1 VCPSI
6 HVFIFFETGFSV
18 ADRFLFNSQGS
29 ISTSE
34 RVLLAL
40 GVLKMTEWYSND
52 IEHVIEH
59 LETSPEGLSSEEAKA
74 RFAEYGPNELVESG
88 RISPIRMFLQQ
99 FMDPMVIILL
109 IAIAISLLTSV
120 ISAADSEHESGV
132 IDAIVI
138 SAIVIFNAIFGFV
151 QEYKSEKALEA
162 LKEMAAPKARVKRDG
177 LWTEIESRSVV
188 PGDLVGFEA
197 GDLIPADARVSYAV
211 GLSADE
217 APLTGES
224 VSVRKMIEPIHL
236 RRPVVGD
243 MKNMVFQ
250 GTTITAGKGQAIVTA
265 TGMRTQFGKIAE
277 LVQESDKAMTPLQ
290 LDLEDLG
297 KKLGLLIIIL
307 CIIVFGAEVIKH
319 AAATIMEALLAA
331 IALAVSAIPEGLPA
345 VVTITLAIGVQRMV
359 ARNAIVRRLPSVE
372 TLGSTTIICSD
383 KTGTITKNEM
393 TATNL
398 FVNGMTIYVSGV
410 GYNKEGKF
418 TRASG
423 DYDVLQDSHVIKLLE
438 IGQLCTNSLIQP
450 DPSGKADWSVIGD
463 PTEGALLVLAE
474 KAGISREDTLSR
486 NVEITEISFD
496 SARKRMTS
504 ITRDEAGN
512 LCANS
517 KGAPEVLLPLCTH
530 IYEGNQVKGLSEEEK
545 KSIIG
550 ISAGFAE
557 SALRVL
563 AFAYRPLEG
572 EIPDWE
578 PEKVE
583 RDLIF
588 VGLIGMID
596 PPRDEVRDAIKLC
609 RIAGIR
615 PIMITG
621 DHKLT
626 ARAIS
631 RDVGLIDIDGEVL
644 SGVELD
650 ELSSREYRE
659 AVKRCNVFARVAP
672 EHKLKIIKALKSS
685 KEVVAMTGDGVNDAP
700 AIKNAD
706 VGIAMGIRGADVTKE
721 ASDVILT
728 DDNFATIVSAVEK
741 GREIYANIRKF
752 VRFLLAANFDEV
764 FLIFT
769 VIMLGLPLPITAI
782 QILWLN
788 LATDGF
794 PALALGVDPSEKG
807 VMERPPRRPG
817 AKMMDRGMI
826 TFIIIAGFTAF
837 LASLTMFMWSLW
849 AYGGWVPGL
858 TGPVVDW
865 STSVSP
871 VTGMT
876 WEYVLAHGRTAVFAS
891 VVCFELLFVWNCRD
905 EYHPVW
911 RTDIRESKVL
921 MGAVALSLIL
931 TLLTV
936 YFPPMAVLFETV
948 PLNPL
953 DWGVILLTCL
963 PALIIPPHIIF
974 GHTNKSRND

>member
-1 VCPSI
+1 
-6 HVFIFFETGFSV
+6 
-18 ADRFLFNSQGS
+18 
-29 ISTSE
+29 
-34 RVLLAL
+34 
-40 GVLKMTEWYSND
+40 MTEWYSND
-52 IEHVIEH
+52 IEHVIRR
-59 LETSPEGLSSEEAKA
+59 LESSPEGLTTQEAEE
-74 RFAEYGPNELVESG
+74 RFREYGPNELIETG
-88 RISPIRMFLQQ
+88 GISPLRMFLNQ

-109 IAIAISLLTSV
+109 IAIVISLLTTVLSHNGG
-120 ISAADSEHESGV
+120 HEGGL

-138 SAIVIFNAIFGFV
+138 SLIVIFNSIFGFV
-151 QEYKSEKALEA
+151 QEYRSEKALEA
-162 LKEMAAPKARVKRDG
+162 LKEMAAPKARVMRDG
-177 LWTEIESRSVV
+177 LWTVIDSSDVV
-188 PGDLVGFEA
+188 PGDLIGFEA
-197 GDLIPADARVSYAV
+197 GDRIAADSRVSYAV

-224 VSVRKMIEPIHL
+224 VAVRKLTEPIHL
-236 RRPVVGD
+236 NAPVVGD

-250 GTTITAGKGQAIVTA
+250 GTTISSGKGHAIVTA

-277 LVQESDKAMTPLQ
+277 LVQESEKSMTPLQ

-297 KKLGLLIIIL
+297 KKLGALIIVL
-307 CIIVFGAEVIKH
+307 CIIVFGAEVWQH
-319 AAATIMEALLAA
+319 VTADIMEALLAA

-372 TLGSTTIICSD
+372 TLGSTTIIASD

-393 TATNL
+393 TATTL
-398 FVNGMTIYVSGV
+398 FVNGMTISVSGV

-418 TRASG
+418 TRASEDYGVMG
-423 DYDVLQDSHVIKLLE
+423 DPHVIKLLE
-438 IGQLCTNSLIQP
+438 IGQLCTNSVLQP
-450 DPSGKADWSVIGD
+450 DPTGKADWSVVGD

-474 KAGISREDTLSR
+474 KAGLSHQDTLSR
-486 NVEITEISFD
+486 NHEITEISFD

-504 ITRDEAGN
+504 IIRDEDGK
-512 LCANS
+512 LIANA

-530 IYEGNQVKGLSEEEK
+530 IYENDSIRELTQEEREN
-545 KSIIG
+545 IIH
-550 ISAGFAE
+550 INAGFAE

-563 AFAYRPLEG
+563 AFAYRPLQQ

-583 RDLIF
+583 RSLIF

-596 PPRDEVRDAIKLC
+596 PPRDEVRDAMLICK
-609 RIAGIR
+609 IAGIR

-626 ARAIS
+626 ARAIA
-631 RDVGLIDIDGEVL
+631 RDVGLIEADGEVL
-644 SGVELD
+644 SGADLD
-650 ELSSREYRE
+650 KMTKSQYKA
-659 AVKRCNVFARVAP
+659 AVQRCNVFARVAP
-672 EHKLKIIKALKSS
+672 EHKLEIVSALKGTHQ
-685 KEVVAMTGDGVNDAP
+685 VVAMTGDGVNDAP
-700 AIKNAD
+700 AIKTAD

-741 GREIYANIRKF
+741 GREIYSNIRKF

-769 VIMLGLPLPITAI
+769 VVMLGLPLPITAI

-794 PALALGVDPSEKG
+794 PALALGVDPPESG
-807 VMERPPRRPG
+807 VMDRPPRKPG
-817 AKMMDRGMI
+817 TKMMDRGMI
-826 TFIIIAGFTAF
+826 TFIVTAGFIAF
-837 LASLTMFMWSLW
+837 LASISMFLWSLW
-849 AYGGWVPGL
+849 AYGGWIPGFTGPTVDWATDVSPITGL
-858 TGPVVDW
+858 TWD
-865 STSVSP
+865 
-871 VTGMT
+871 
-876 WEYVLAHGRTAVFAS
+876 YVLSHGRTAVFAS

-911 RTDIRESKVL
+911 RTQIRESKML
-921 MGAVALSLIL
+921 MAAVALSAVL
-931 TLLTV
+931 TLLTI
-936 YFPPMAVLFETV
+936 YFPPMAAVFQTK
-948 PLNPL
+948 PLNL
-953 DWGVILLTCL
+953 IDWAAIITVCL

-974 GHTNKSRND
+974 GHFREKETKTLD

>member
-1 VCPSI
+1 
-6 HVFIFFETGFSV
+6 
-18 ADRFLFNSQGS
+18 
-29 ISTSE
+29 
-34 RVLLAL
+34 
-40 GVLKMTEWYSND
+40 MTEWYSND
-52 IEHVIEH
+52 IDYVIKR
-59 LETSPEGLSSEEAKA
+59 LETSPEGLTTQEAEA
-74 RFAEYGPNELVESG
+74 RFVEYGPNELVETG
-88 RISPIRMFLQQ
+88 GISPLRMFLQQ

-109 IAIAISLLTSV
+109 IAIIISLLTTILS
-120 ISAADSEHESGV
+120 SGSSDHESGI

-162 LKEMAAPKARVKRDG
+162 LKDMAAPKARIMRDG
-177 LWTEIESRSVV
+177 LWSDIDARNIV
-188 PGDLVGFEA
+188 PGDLIGFET
-197 GDLIPADARVSYAV
+197 GDLIAADSRVTYAV

-224 VSVRKMIEPIHL
+224 VAVRKLVEPIYL
-236 RRPVVGD
+236 RNPVVGD

-250 GTTITAGKGQAIVTA
+250 GTTITAGKGQAIVIA

-277 LVQESDKAMTPLQ
+277 LVQERDKAMTPLQ
-290 LDLEDLG
+290 IDLDDLG
-297 KKLGLLIIIL
+297 KKLGMLIIIL
-307 CIIVFGAEVIKH
+307 CIIVFGAEVIQH

-393 TATNL
+393 TATTL
-398 FVNGMTIYVSGV
+398 FVNGMTISVSGV
-410 GYNKEGKF
+410 GYNRSGKF
-418 TRASG
+418 TRASDDYGVVG
-423 DYDVLQDSHVIKLLE
+423 DPHIIKLLE
-438 IGQLCTNSLIQP
+438 IGQLCTNSILQV
-450 DPSGKADWSVIGD
+450 DPTGKADWSVVGD

-474 KAGISREDTLSR
+474 KAGLSHEDTLSR
-486 NVEITEISFD
+486 NTEITEISFD

-504 ITRDEAGN
+504 IIKDEDGN
-512 LCANS
+512 LVANA

-530 IYEGNQVKGLSEEEK
+530 IYENDEIRELSDEEK
-545 KSIIG
+545 QTIIQ
-550 ISAGFAE
+550 INAGFAE
-557 SALRVL
+557 AALRVL
-563 AFAYRPLEG
+563 AFAYRPLDQ

-583 RDLIF
+583 RNFIF

-596 PPRDEVRDAIKLC
+596 PPRDEVRDAIRICK
-609 RIAGIR
+609 IAGIR

-621 DHKLT
+621 DHMLT
-626 ARAIS
+626 ARAIA
-631 RDVGLIDIDGEVL
+631 RDVGLIEADGEVM
-644 SGVELD
+644 SGTDLD
-650 ELSSREYRE
+650 DMTPADYQET
-659 AVKRCNVFARVAP
+659 VKRCNVFARVAP
-672 EHKLKIIKALKSS
+672 EHKLQIVNALKSNAQ
-685 KEVVAMTGDGVNDAP
+685 VVAMTGDGVNDAP
-700 AIKNAD
+700 AIKFAD

-741 GREIYANIRKF
+741 GREIYSNIRKF

-794 PALALGVDPSEKG
+794 PALALGVDPPETG
-807 VMERPPRRPG
+807 VMDRPPRKPG

-826 TFIIIAGFTAF
+826 SFIIIAGFVAF
-837 LASLTMFMWSLW
+837 MASVTIFMWSLW
-849 AYGGWVPGL
+849 AYGGWIPGL
-858 TGPVVDW
+858 TGPIVDW
-865 STSVSP
+865 NLDVSP
-871 VTGMT
+871 VTGLS
-876 WEYVLAHGRTAVFAS
+876 WEYVLTHGRTTVFAS
-891 VVCFELLFVWNCRD
+891 VVGFELLFVWNCRD

-911 RTDIRESKVL
+911 RTEVRESKVL
-921 MGAVALSLIL
+921 MGAVVLSAIL
-931 TLLTV
+931 TLTTI
-936 YFPPMAVLFETV
+936 YFPPMAALFETV
-948 PLNPL
+948 PINAI
-953 DWGVILLTCL
+953 DWVIIILTCV
-963 PALIIPPHIIF
+963 PALLIPPHIIF
-974 GHTNKSRND
+974 GHNHESKKD